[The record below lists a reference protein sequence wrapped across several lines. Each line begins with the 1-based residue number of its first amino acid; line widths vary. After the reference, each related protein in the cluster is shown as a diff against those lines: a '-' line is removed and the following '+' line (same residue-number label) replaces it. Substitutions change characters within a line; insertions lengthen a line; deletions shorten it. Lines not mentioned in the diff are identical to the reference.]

1 MCRFILDNT
10 MAGLVGY
17 INLGII
23 ITTLTSIT
31 IFALVILLPAFR
43 ALANASMVAF
53 VASRE
58 KFAASLV
65 SESSGVLS
73 DKIQK
78 LGHWSCLYF
87 LRLICLPC
95 LFKDFPDSSSIIL
108 SAWLWSTFLFI
119 NSRHMV
125 RQLTIGFRFESTF
138 KHFSYL
144 TSSSSSFSRPSSSGL
159 SVHVIFI
166 KSLVFHYLSITV
178 NLSVITSWLSTALNS
193 FVSSLAGLNFEHL
206 HFMKKKK

>member
-1 MCRFILDNT
+1 M
-10 MAGLVGY
+10 GY

-78 LGHWSCLYF
+78 LGH
-87 LRLICLPC
+87 
-95 LFKDFPDSSSIIL
+95 
-108 SAWLWSTFLFI
+108 
-119 NSRHMV
+119 
-125 RQLTIGFRFESTF
+125 
-138 KHFSYL
+138 
-144 TSSSSSFSRPSSSGL
+144 
-159 SVHVIFI
+159 
-166 KSLVFHYLSITV
+166 
-178 NLSVITSWLSTALNS
+178 
-193 FVSSLAGLNFEHL
+193 
-206 HFMKKKK
+206 